1 MDDADYDLAEEWV
14 SDYSD
19 FHTVSNQGSYTC
31 VPWEGKRRHLHH
43 MVHTFYILEFC
54 QRLKKEKKNYFENPH
69 TTYNI
74 FPFCGQ

>member
-19 FHTVSNQGSYTC
+19 FHTISNQGSYTC
-31 VPWEGKRRHLHH
+31 PMGKEKKTPTPHG
-43 MVHTFYILEFC
+43 TYILYTGIL
-54 QRLKKEKKNYFENPH
+54 LKAKERKKNYFENPH